1 MKWWFLGIL
10 LRLYGI
16 YIKIKEW
23 IMGFLLESYEK
34 EEAEAVVAA
43 KALSSR
49 IAELE
54 AQVATKDA
62 NLAAAVLEVEALRSR
77 PPVVVES
84 DVVSVD
90 FSPVLKK
97 LDELLA
103 RPVASS
109 SGGSDSENWNKL
121 WVSIAKLMSDSNY
134 FREFASGV
142 RSRFGM

>member
-1 MKWWFLGIL
+1 
-10 LRLYGI
+10 
-16 YIKIKEW
+16 
-23 IMGFLLESYEK
+23 MGFLLESYEK

-54 AQVATKDA
+54 AQVATKDTE
-62 NLAAAVLEVEALRSR
+62 LAAAVLEVEALRSK

-84 DVVSVD
+84 DLVSVD

-103 RPVASS
+103 RPVAVAVS
-109 SGGSDSENWNKL
+109 SGGSDAENWNKL